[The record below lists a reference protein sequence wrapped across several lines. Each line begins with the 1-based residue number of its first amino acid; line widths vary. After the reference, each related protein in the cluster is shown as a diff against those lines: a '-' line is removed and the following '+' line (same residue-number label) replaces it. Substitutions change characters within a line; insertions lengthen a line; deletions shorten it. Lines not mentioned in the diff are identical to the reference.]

1 MDPEREDPWLY
12 EFSSI
17 NFKVRSME
25 SGVHSVCKRSC
36 SNPTIIVEAESAKLM
51 DHGENALSSS
61 QTKWRLEESRL
72 HSQIS
77 DLTKQCS
84 NEAKKAKEAATQ
96 VAFLQT
102 QLMGPRMER
111 LRHIEQDLK
120 DRIDEWALTE
130 EKIEVHLHLHFNDST
145 CF

>member
-1 MDPEREDPWLY
+1 M
-12 EFSSI
+12 
-17 NFKVRSME
+17 K
-25 SGVHSVCKRSC
+25 SV
-36 SNPTIIVEAESAKLM
+36 VEAESVKLM

-72 HSQIS
+72 HSQIQ

-84 NEAKKAKEAATQ
+84 AEAKKAKDAAAQ

-102 QLMGPRMER
+102 QLRGPRMER

-130 EKIEVHLHLHFNDST
+130 EKIEVLIFLI
-145 CF
+145 